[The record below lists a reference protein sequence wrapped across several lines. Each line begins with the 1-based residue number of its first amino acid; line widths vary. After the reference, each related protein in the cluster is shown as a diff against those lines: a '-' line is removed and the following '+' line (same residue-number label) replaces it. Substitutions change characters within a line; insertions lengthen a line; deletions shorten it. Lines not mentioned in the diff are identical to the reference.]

1 MSLPLLLLDQQND
14 VYAITGFV
22 PTALQVVRVSHN
34 DSEINI
40 YPIGDFLDNTF
51 YQLSST
57 NPVSWTGP
65 IRLRTAENVTF
76 LYCQLNSTFFI
87 GKFGYTE

>member
-1 MSLPLLLLDQQND
+1 M
-14 VYAITGFV
+14 
-22 PTALQVVRVSHN
+22 SHN

-40 YPIGDFLDNTF
+40 YTIGDFLDNTF

-57 NPVSWTGP
+57 NPVAWIGS

-87 GKFGYTE
+87 GKLGYTK